1 MKRRTF
7 GLAALALCAGL
18 HMPLASAAD
27 AEPIRIGL
35 VLDLSGPF
43 TEYGLQMQAG
53 IKAFMKQ
60 HGDKVAGRPIELFI
74 RDTTGPHPDVGKRV
88 AQELIT
94 RENVDIIAGFGFS
107 NVALAV
113 APMATQ
119 SKTPMVIMNAGA
131 SPITNASPYIV
142 RTSFTLGQA
151 SSVLGKWAAS
161 NDIKNVM
168 MIIAD
173 YAPGIDAEENFVKS
187 YKAAGG
193 EILGGV
199 RVPISNRDFAPYL
212 QRVKDEKP
220 DAVFVFLPSGE
231 PIISFMKGYQERGL
245 EADGVKAIA
254 AFGAD
259 DGELPALGKSALG
272 LISSQIYTPSHDSDK
287 NRQFVQDFKEFDK
300 HGLTPNFISVGA
312 YDGMAAIYAAVEKL
326 NGDVSDGAKVV
337 EAMKGWSHESP
348 RGPISID
355 PETRD
360 IIQNIYLRRVEEVDG
375 KLINIEFD
383 KVENVKDPGKM

>member
-7 GLAALALCAGL
+7 GLATIAMLLGL
-18 HMPLASAAD
+18 HAPMASAANTD
-27 AEPIRIGL
+27 PIRIGL
-35 VLDLSGPF
+35 VLDLTGPF

-60 HGDKVAGRPIELFI
+60 HGDKVAGRQIELLI
-74 RDTTGPHPDVGKRV
+74 RDSTGPHPDVGKRV
-88 AQELIT
+88 SQELVA
-94 RENVDIIAGFGFS
+94 REKVNILAGFGFS

-113 APMATQ
+113 APIATQ

-131 SPITNASPYIV
+131 SPITNASPFIV

-151 SSVLGKWAAS
+151 SSVMGKWAA
-161 NDIKNVM
+161 NNGIKKVM
-168 MIIAD
+168 MVIAD
-173 YAPGIDAEENFVKS
+173 YAPGADAEEHFSKA
-187 YKAAGG
+187 YRAAGG
-193 EILGGV
+193 EIVGGV

-220 DAVFVFLPSGE
+220 DVVFVFLPSGE
-231 PIISFMKGYQERGL
+231 PIIAFMKGYQARGL
-245 EADGVKAIA
+245 EADGIKVIA

-272 LISSQIYTPSHDSDK
+272 LISTQIYTPSHDSDK
-287 NRQFVQDFKEFDK
+287 NRQFVNDFKEFDK
-300 HGLTPNFISVGA
+300 HGLVPNFISAGA
-312 YDGMAAIYAAVEKL
+312 YDGMAVIYAAIEKL

-360 IIQNIYLRRVEEVDG
+360 IIQNVYLRRVEEVDG
-375 KLINIEFD
+375 KLVNIEFD
-383 KVENVKDPGKM
+383 KIEKVKDPGKM

>member
-1 MKRRTF
+1 M
-7 GLAALALCAGL
+7 LAGL
-18 HMPLASAAD
+18 HAPMAPAANTD
-27 AEPIRIGL
+27 PIRIGL

-43 TEYGLQMQAG
+43 AEYGLQMQAG

-60 HGDKVAGRPIELFI
+60 RGDKVAGRPIELI
-74 RDTTGPHPDVGKRV
+74 VRDSTGPHPDVGKRV
-88 AQELIT
+88 AQELLT
-94 RENVDIIAGFGFS
+94 REKVDILAGFGFS

-119 SKTPMVIMNAGA
+119 SKTPMIIMNAGA
-131 SPITNASPYIV
+131 SPITTASPYIV

-151 SSVLGKWAAS
+151 SDVMGRWAAD
-161 NDIKNVM
+161 NGIKKVM
-168 MIIAD
+168 TIIAD
-173 YAPGIDAEENFVKS
+173 YAPGADAEEHFS
-187 YKAAGG
+187 RAYRAAGG
-193 EILGGV
+193 EIVSGV

-212 QRVKDEKP
+212 QRVKNERP

-231 PIISFMKGYQERGL
+231 PIIAFMKGYQERGL
-245 EADGVKAIA
+245 EADGIKAIA

-272 LISSQIYTPSHDSDK
+272 LISSQIYTPAHDSEK
-287 NRQFVQDFKEFDK
+287 NRQFVKDFKEFDK
-300 HGLTPNFISVGA
+300 HGLVPNFISVGA
-312 YDGMAAIYAAVEKL
+312 YDGMALIYAAVEKL

-337 EAMKGWSHESP
+337 EAMKDWSHESP

-375 KLINIEFD
+375 KLVNVEFD
-383 KVENVKDPGKM
+383 KFENVKDPGKM